1 MIHVIISV
9 LVAGNL
15 LIASGCEQA
24 EKASLPSA
32 HSVVQGKTVEV
43 QETEFPLRVEATGIV
58 AAKTK
63 ATLASKIQGI
73 VEEVRV
79 REGDIV
85 ERNQVLVVLEGRD
98 LKAELARAQA
108 ELDNAAIQLARMK
121 RLHAEDSVAQQEFD
135 NAQRNFKVA
144 KARKEATL
152 ARLSYTKV
160 KAPFRGLVTE
170 RLIEP
175 GEFTSP
181 GQPLL
186 KLEDPSSLQLEVTVP
201 ESDVQ
206 ALREGDGLSVIID
219 ALART
224 GTDTRLAGT
233 ITKIVPAGDPATH
246 TFLVKVA
253 LPTLPGLRSGMFGRA
268 LFAREHVK
276 TLVVPHDS
284 LVSRHE
290 LTGVFVLGVDGLLH
304 LRWIKTGRSFDSMV
318 EVLSGL
324 TQGERILAVGSEGID
339 GAKVLEESVEQAGT
353 SE

>member
-1 MIHVIISV
+1 MIHIMMSV
-9 LVAGNL
+9 LVTGNL

-24 EKASLPSA
+24 EKASPPSV
-32 HSVVQGKTVEV
+32 HPVVQGKTVEV
-43 QETEFPLRVEATGIV
+43 KEMEFPLRVEATGIV

-79 REGDIV
+79 REGEIV
-85 ERNQVLVVLEGRD
+85 EQHQVLVVLEGRD

-108 ELDNAAIQLARMK
+108 ELDNAAIQFARMK
-121 RLHAEDSVAQQEFD
+121 RLHAENSVAQQEFD
-135 NAQRNFKVA
+135 NAKRNFKVA
-144 KARKEATL
+144 TARKEATL
-152 ARLSYTKV
+152 ARLSYTKI

-186 KLEDPSSLQLEVTVP
+186 KLEDPSSMQLEVTVP

-206 ALREGDGLSVIID
+206 VLRQGMTLSVIID

-224 GTDTRLAGT
+224 GTDTHLSGT
-233 ITKIVPAGDPATH
+233 VAKIVPTGDPATH

-268 LFAREHVK
+268 LFEREHVK
-276 TLVVPHDS
+276 TLVIPHDS

-290 LTGVFVLGVDGLLH
+290 LTGVFVLGLDGFLH
-304 LRWIKTGRSFDSMV
+304 LRWIKTGRSFDSIV

-324 TQGERILAVGSEGID
+324 TQGEQVLAVGSQGVEG
-339 GAKVLEESVEQAGT
+339 ARVVEELSK
-353 SE
+353 